1 MNQAIL
7 PLGIVHLIG
16 TRQTILPKRL
26 FAPGP
31 NEHEL
36 EQLFVAA
43 SSAPDHDLISP
54 WRFLI
59 IPVHKRLDLGDLF
72 AIALRERDPSAAN
85 EQLEQAREK
94 AMRAPLLMLVVVD
107 ETKGD
112 FQIDLNERTLSAG
125 CAVQNILLLAHT
137 MGYGAG
143 LTSGKALKSES
154 FRLGLG
160 LHSGEH
166 AICFLSIGTVG
177 SRKPF
182 KTRQDS
188 DSFVKIW
195 GNEKL

>member
-1 MNQAIL
+1 
-7 PLGIVHLIG
+7 
-16 TRQTILPKRL
+16 
-26 FAPGP
+26 
-31 NEHEL
+31 
-36 EQLFVAA
+36 
-43 SSAPDHDLISP
+43 
-54 WRFLI
+54 
-59 IPVHKRLDLGDLF
+59 
-72 AIALRERDPSAAN
+72 
-85 EQLEQAREK
+85 
-94 AMRAPLLMLVVVD
+94 MLVVVD